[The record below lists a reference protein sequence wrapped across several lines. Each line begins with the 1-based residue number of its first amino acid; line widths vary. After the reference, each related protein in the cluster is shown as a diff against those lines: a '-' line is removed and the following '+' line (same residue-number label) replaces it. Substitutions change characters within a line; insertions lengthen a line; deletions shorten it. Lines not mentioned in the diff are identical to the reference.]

1 MKLVVQIPCYNE
13 EKTLSLVV
21 NSIPRRIKGIDEV
34 KVLIVSD
41 GSTDGTVE
49 IAKKI
54 GVDHIVDMP
63 SHRGLAEAFRRGLE
77 KSLEVG
83 ADIIVNTDGDNQ
95 YKGEDIPRLVE
106 PILNRRA
113 EIVIGCRDMS
123 AIRHFSLL
131 KKTLQRLGSWVVRK
145 FSNTAIP
152 DVTSGFRAYTRDAAL
167 RLNIFSNYTYTLET
181 VIQAGRKEIPV
192 SHIDIKANPKLRES
206 RLIKSTTS
214 YILRSIA
221 TILRIYLMYEPMKF
235 FVKIGVI
242 FLSGSAVLSVRYLYF
257 FLFGARKGGHV
268 QSLIFAI
275 ILTIIGAQLIF
286 TGFLADIIAA
296 NRKLTEEILYRQ
308 RKEKLKV

>member
-1 MKLVVQIPCYNE
+1 MKLIVQIPCYNE
-13 EKTLSLVV
+13 EKTLPVVV
-21 NSIPRRIKGIDEV
+21 NSVPRKIKGIDDI
-34 KVLIVSD
+34 KILIIND
-41 GSTDGTVE
+41 GSSDATVE
-49 IAKKI
+49 VAKTL
-54 GVDHIVDMP
+54 GVDYMVDMP
-63 SHRGLAEAFRRGLE
+63 CHRGLAEAFRRGLE
-77 KSLEVG
+77 KSLETG

-95 YKGEDIPRLVE
+95 YNNDDIPRLIE

-131 KKTLQRLGSWVVRK
+131 KKMLQRLGSWVVRK

-181 VIQAGRKEIPV
+181 LIQAGRKEIPV

-221 TILRIYLMYEPMKF
+221 TILRIYLMCEPMKF
-235 FVKIGVI
+235 FVKLGAI
-242 FLSGSAVLSVRYLYF
+242 FLSGSAILGARYLYF
-257 FLFGARKGGHV
+257 FLFGAKKGGHV

-296 NRKLTEEILYRQ
+296 NRKLAEEVLYRQ
-308 RKEKLKV
+308 RKEKLKI